1 MGRHQHVRVAHQQLE
16 PPVHEVPALLERDLA
31 EVLEEK
37 RRLVLVDVQSKGA
50 DDARV
55 DGVEHCAGV
64 DQALGRGREREGDRG
79 QVRRGLGRAGEKKGR
94 GGERKTGRKRP
105 PLFLVQSF
113 SSRSSLT
120 SAGHVDNHRPRLEL
134 PERVF
139 VDQVLRG
146 GVQRDVQRK
155 NVGFSEEGLLGVD
168 VLRSERPRRGVG
180 DSVVGLGETRKR
192 GGTRRERERERE
204 RSR

>member
-64 DQALGRGREREGDRG
+64 DQALGRGRERE
-79 QVRRGLGRAGEKKGR
+79 R
-94 GGERKTGRKRP
+94 GGERAGKKRVGKSRGEEGSRRREKNRKEKTT
-105 PLFLVQSF
+105 SF
-113 SSRSSLT
+113 SRSVL
-120 SAGHVDNHRPRLEL
+120 
-134 PERVF
+134 F
-139 VDQVLRG
+139 VSFVTHLRG
-146 GVQRDVQRK
+146 
-155 NVGFSEEGLLGVD
+155 
-168 VLRSERPRRGVG
+168 
-180 DSVVGLGETRKR
+180 TR
-192 GGTRRERERERE
+192 
-204 RSR
+204 

>member
-1 MGRHQHVRVAHQQLE
+1 MASST
-16 PPVHEVPALLERDLA
+16 ALVSIRPWGG
-31 EVLEEK
+31 EE
-37 RRLVLVDVQSKGA
+37 
-50 DDARV
+50 
-55 DGVEHCAGV
+55 
-64 DQALGRGREREGDRG
+64 REREGDRG
-79 QVRRGLGRAGEKKGR
+79 QGRRGLGRAGEKKGR

-105 PLFLVQSF
+105 PLFHVQSF

-204 RSR
+204 RGRGESCEGGGRGRKKIVRF

>member
-64 DQALGRGREREGDRG
+64 DQALGRGREREREGDRG
-79 QVRRGLGRAGEKKGR
+79 QGRRGLGRAGEKKGR
-94 GGERKTGRKRP
+94 GGERKTRKEKTT
-105 PLFLVQSF
+105 SF
-113 SSRSSLT
+113 SRSVL
-120 SAGHVDNHRPRLEL
+120 
-134 PERVF
+134 F
-139 VDQVLRG
+139 VSFVTHLRG
-146 GVQRDVQRK
+146 
-155 NVGFSEEGLLGVD
+155 
-168 VLRSERPRRGVG
+168 
-180 DSVVGLGETRKR
+180 TR
-192 GGTRRERERERE
+192 
-204 RSR
+204 